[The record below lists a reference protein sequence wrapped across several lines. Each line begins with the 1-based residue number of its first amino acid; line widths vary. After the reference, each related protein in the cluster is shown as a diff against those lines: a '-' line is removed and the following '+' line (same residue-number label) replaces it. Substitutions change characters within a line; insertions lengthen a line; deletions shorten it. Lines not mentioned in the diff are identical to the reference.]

1 MTELIRTDSANADFV
16 VLVQNL
22 DQELSVID
30 GSDHSFY
37 SQFNK
42 LDAIKHVVVAFK
54 EGSPVACGAIK
65 EYQPDTME
73 VKRMYTLPSERG
85 KGLAGAVLAELENWA
100 REMGYKKCVLETG
113 QRLPDAI
120 ALYQKHGY
128 SIIANYGQYTGVENS
143 ICFEKP
149 L

>member
-1 MTELIRTDSANADFV
+1 MTELIRTDSTNADFI

-30 GSDHSFY
+30 GTDHSFY
-37 SQFNK
+37 SQFNT
-42 LDAIKHVVVAFK
+42 LDAIRHVVVAFK

-65 EYQPDTME
+65 EFQPDIME

-85 KGLAGAVLAELENWA
+85 KGMAGLILAELESWA

-120 ALYQKHGY
+120 ALYRKHGY
-128 SIIANYGQYTGVENS
+128 SVIPNYGQYAGVENS
-143 ICFEKP
+143 VCFEKI

>member
-1 MTELIRTDSANADFV
+1 MTELIRTDSANADFI

-30 GSDHSFY
+30 GEDHSFY

-42 LDAIKHVVVAFK
+42 LVAIKYVVVAFK

-65 EYQPDTME
+65 EYEPDIME

-85 KGLAGAVLAELENWA
+85 KGMAGLILVELENWA

-120 ALYQKHGY
+120 ALYRKHGY
-128 SIIANYGQYTGVENS
+128 SVVPNYGQYAGVENS
-143 ICFEKP
+143 VCFEKI